1 MYNSWRRV
9 GLGGCTLYAVF
20 YIRGYTLC
28 FEYVYTI
35 HYTLYIIHYVSS
47 MMMFDIYSTDDTLK
61 SLRKRSFNF
70 NFSFSFT
77 QKSHM
82 FNDTLALTLALA
94 LALLKKVRLNGKR
107 KSIF

>member
-1 MYNSWRRV
+1 
-9 GLGGCTLYAVF
+9 
-20 YIRGYTLC
+20 
-28 FEYVYTI
+28 
-35 HYTLYIIHYVSS
+35 

-61 SLRKRSFNF
+61 SLQKRSFNF